1 MIFFTK
7 KIRILEKGGDNRM
20 IDAIDVRIM
29 KLLGDN
35 GRMSN
40 SEIARR
46 LDISEATVRQRLK
59 RLFDN
64 DILQVSGQIDPNAFP
79 EIFIIVVGIV
89 LNILPEKC
97 LDAIASLPN
106 LLFVFTVTGRYDMIA
121 VFAVNTREKLSEIIE
136 KHLHSIE
143 GVSHTETYVVLK
155 NIGMTINTK
164 DFCELLGATEKT
176 ED

>member
-1 MIFFTK
+1 
-7 KIRILEKGGDNRM
+7 M
-20 IDAIDVRIM
+20 IDEVDLRIM

-46 LDISEATVRQRLK
+46 LDLSEATVRQRLK
-59 RLFDN
+59 RLFDEG
-64 DILQVSGQIDPNAFP
+64 ILKTSGEVDTNAFP
-79 EIFIIVVGIV
+79 EIFIIVVGII

-97 LDAIASLPN
+97 LDVISSLPN
-106 LLFVFTVTGRYDMIA
+106 LLFIFTVTGRYDMIA

-155 NIGMTINTK
+155 NIGMAINTK
-164 DFCELLGATEKT
+164 NFCELMEK
-176 ED
+176 EFHENS